1 MLEGV
6 GIIYLVVGG
15 VLVGISIG
23 LSMFVTFIT
32 LGSKDGM
39 DLAGKMVLD
48 GVRTAAL
55 WPIVL
60 PYRMVKSRFEK

>member
-1 MLEGV
+1 MLEAV

-32 LGSKDGM
+32 IGSKDGM
-39 DLAGKMVLD
+39 DLAGKMILD
-48 GVRTAAL
+48 GARTAAL
-55 WPIVL
+55 WPIVI
-60 PYRMVKSRFEK
+60 PYRLIKSRFGK